1 MSPEPN
7 GPIRPG
13 PDDGLPGTGD
23 FGSEFPVEAPRRAA
37 SARFETGASGD
48 ESLREAL
55 DPATSSLGDALKL
68 SYRLLQLGI
77 VALVVVFLVSG
88 FRSVKEGDT
97 GVKTLFGAIAGEQ
110 GDEQLMPGLQPFW
123 PYPIGDLVVFEA
135 SRKSL
140 VMSDDFWPRR
150 RNQGDVREKTLD
162 EQIDSAAADFGL
174 RPGPVGAG
182 DGSLLTVEGD
192 IAHAELEFGFEVIDA
207 VRFLEATDPRRAE
220 VIVRAAVRQ
229 AAVEAA
235 STLTLAE
242 IIDTTRDLLGPA
254 IAERAQRTLD
264 RLDVGIRLTGVSAR
278 RRMAPLAIQ
287 NRYRDVQTGR
297 ENAKTI
303 VERARQE
310 AGTLLT
316 QVAGGEVYGDL
327 LALIRRYEEELGANR
342 AEEAEATLVALGR
355 RMEEGDV
362 GGEVA
367 AIVARARASES
378 ALRAELEREL
388 RRLEGLWPSFR
399 ESGTQIVRQLWLDAV
414 REVLENPQAEV
425 YSGPNGLGMISLRL
439 RSSGEIMQ
447 SRRNAEINRK
457 RAQEAASAGGSFFA
471 PNSEQITIDRAG
483 RLLKRDASG
492 ALGKD

>member
-1 MSPEPN
+1 MSAEPNAPEP
-7 GPIRPG
+7 R
-13 PDDGLPGTGD
+13 DDEAG
-23 FGSEFPVEAPRRAA
+23 FPQEAPRRAA
-37 SARFETGASGD
+37 SARFDVGAGGE

-68 SYRLLQLGI
+68 SYRILQLGI

-97 GVKTLFGAIAGEQ
+97 GVKTLFGAIAGAD

-123 PYPIGDLVVFEA
+123 PYPIGDLVVFEQ
-135 SRKSL
+135 SRKSV

-150 RNQGDVREKTLD
+150 RNQGDQREKTLE
-162 EQIDSAAADFGL
+162 EQIDTAAADFGL
-174 RPGPVGAG
+174 KPGPVGIG

-192 IAHAELEFGFEVIDA
+192 ITHAELEFSYEVVDA
-207 VRFLEATDPRRAE
+207 VRLLRATDPRNAE

-264 RLDVGIRLTGVSAR
+264 RLDVGIELATVSAR

-287 NRYRDVQTGR
+287 NRYRDVQTAR

-303 VERARQE
+303 VEKASGEAR
-310 AGTLLT
+310 TSLT
-316 QVAGGEVYGDL
+316 QVAGGDVHEDL
-327 LALIRRYEEELGANR
+327 LALIRRYEEQLGANR
-342 AEEAEATLVALGR
+342 LEEAEATLVELGA
-355 RMEEGDV
+355 RMEASDV

-367 AIVARARASES
+367 AIVARSKASEA
-378 ALRAELEREL
+378 ALRAELAREL

-399 ESGTQIVRQLWLDAV
+399 EPGSQVVRQLWLDAV
-414 REVLENPQAEV
+414 REVLENPQAEI
-425 YSGPNGLGMISLRL
+425 YAGPNSLGMISLRL
-439 RSSGEIMQ
+439 TSSGEIMQ

-457 RAQEAASAGGSFFA
+457 RAQQAAGGSGSFFA
-471 PNSEQITIDRAG
+471 PNSEQIAIDRAG
-483 RLLKRDASG
+483 RQLKRDASG